1 MRFQLIQRLDRYVLR
16 NFMRHWLI
24 VAMSFLS
31 MFSVLDLIGK
41 ADEISEAS
49 SRFGP
54 IAGEVTLYYLYNFPY
69 LLQQFAP
76 YITLLAALATVLAM
90 RRQLEWTPMLVA
102 GRSTMRAF
110 MPMFAAALALGFLTL
125 LIREIAFPKI
135 QTERTQLQSKIF
147 DQRPWQPQEI
157 WLRGPFDQRMFVRHY
172 KLPQQGF
179 DINAPVVREL
189 ELFTLGPSGEDYY
202 YRADRAVWDGEGWL
216 LQNGRLTI
224 SDDQAAEQTVNFLQ
238 EEGLAPA
245 DIERAWR
252 GQTAPLELTLAD
264 ARELL
269 NRDHGHRQAATL
281 IWSILL
287 GPFVHLILLLL
298 GLPYVLSFE
307 RRTSMEGVA
316 MGMLFCA
323 VFFVVNFLF
332 QDFGHRGHL
341 SPWMAGWAPLLLFG
355 SFSLRAQARF
365 AT

>member
-1 MRFQLIQRLDRYVLR
+1 MPQLIQRLDRYVLR
-16 NFMRHWLI
+16 NFLRHWLI
-24 VAMSFLS
+24 VALSFLS

-41 ADEISEAS
+41 ADELSEAAEK
-49 SRFGP
+49 FGS
-54 IAGEVTLYYLYNFPY
+54 ISGEVALYYLYNLPY

-76 YITLLAALATVLAM
+76 YITLLAALATVLSM

-110 MPMFAAALALGFLTL
+110 LPMFAAALALGFFTL
-125 LIREIAFPKI
+125 LLREIVFPQI

-147 DQRPWQPQEI
+147 DQQPWQPQEV
-157 WLRGPFDQRMFVRHY
+157 WVRGPFDQRMFVRQF
-172 KLPQQGF
+172 KLPQSGF
-179 DINAPVVREL
+179 DVDAPVAKEM

-202 YRADRAVWDGEGWL
+202 YRADRAVWDGKGWQL
-216 LQNGRLTI
+216 TNGRLTI
-224 SDDQAAEQTVNFLQ
+224 ADDRAAEQMVSYL
-238 EEGLAPA
+238 EESGLSPA

-252 GQTAPLELTLAD
+252 GQTAPLELTLGD

-269 NRDHGHRQAATL
+269 FRDPGHRQAATL
-281 IWSILL
+281 IWAILL
-287 GPFVHLILLLL
+287 SPFIHLVLLLL

-316 MGMLFCA
+316 MGLLFCA

-341 SPWMAGWAPLLLFG
+341 SPWMAGWAPLLLFAG
-355 SFSLRAQARF
+355 FSLRAQERF